1 MQWNTLQQKQ
11 RQQSLTWWK
20 NEELKKAKLGQRLI
34 KKEAIHSREHESKS
48 FIRETIETNTRLA
61 ESLMEYSSRGGY
73 QEELVMGVSNET
85 LESFGFKTN
94 YLCVNAG
101 GSEERKQS
109 SVVIEKK
116 KSESLFFQKMKEGD
130 SHIFVIKEEENLLDF
145 YRRICK

>member
-1 MQWNTLQQKQ
+1 M
-11 RQQSLTWWK
+11 
-20 NEELKKAKLGQRLI
+20 EC
-34 KKEAIHSREHESKS
+34 SR
-48 FIRETIETNTRLA
+48 
-61 ESLMEYSSRGGY
+61 RGGY

-85 LESFGFKTN
+85 LEYYGFKTN

-130 SHIFVIKEEENLLDF
+130 SHIFVIKEEEKLLDF
-145 YRRICK
+145 YRRIWK